1 MADSGVDSFWRQPK
15 IKDMS
20 TTTELLADRE
30 EIWRAIIEKRPI
42 DPEVAK
48 RVHGRAE
55 QVRARIVKDRGMLD
69 VAVALIREA
78 RDE

>member
-1 MADSGVDSFWRQPK
+1 
-15 IKDMS
+15 MS
-20 TTTELLADRE
+20 TTTELQSDRE
-30 EIWRAIIEKRPI
+30 EVWRAVVEKRPV

-55 QVRARIVKDRGMLD
+55 MVRARIVKERGIPD
-69 VAVALIREA
+69 VAVDLIRET